1 MISTPAGRPDRTL
14 LRSAAALLLAQFV
27 LMWAAFFVLSAAVG
41 WPASLDLPAAEK
53 LALFAAHERASLLGY
68 ALYAGSAALLVPIA
82 VVLRRALWGG
92 AGGRPTRAAVFGDLS
107 AALGVSAGL
116 VKVVALSRWLLLA
129 PVLAAATV
137 GASPDA
143 QATTD
148 AVFGALDALGGGVG
162 EVLGVGLLSGAW
174 TAALAGGLWAAR
186 GGRALAVAGLASAA
200 LLLLS
205 VPAGFGLDL
214 GPVLTVS
221 GIALAAL
228 ARRAR
233 RLAGPFSPPRVCRT
247 WAGRRRGAPTRGER
261 APAGGPRRGGRRRG
275 PGGADRGRPGSRP
288 GHGRRGRHRPGQER
302 VLRPPRGRRGGPR
315 RARVQP
321 QPRRHALARVLPAG
335 GVGLGPALARGPVQD
350 PRRHADLRRR
360 AGGVLLQPLLRRGLG
375 ARLPALGPPGPG
387 RSSRPTSR
395 SASSPRRPAT
405 SGPTGPTTSS
415 PSGRACSGPSGTRS
429 PWAVSVG

>member
-221 GIALAAL
+221 GIAWQLWLAAL
-228 ARRAR
+228 AVWLVRSHRPGSVAPGRADD
-233 RLAGPFSPPRVCRT
+233 
-247 WAGRRRGAPTRGER
+247 E
-261 APAGGPRRGGRRRG
+261 GPRRAASG
-275 PGGADRGRPGSRP
+275 
-288 GHGRRGRHRPGQER
+288 
-302 VLRPPRGRRGGPR
+302 LRPAVLAAAAVVGVLAVPTADAQAPVRGTVAEVGIGLGKSEFYGRLEDAEEAR

-321 QPRRHALARVLPAG
+321 QPRRHALARVLPAR

-375 ARLPALGPPGPG
+375 ARLPALGPPGRAVRPG
-387 RSSRPTSR
+387 RPHVRPVHR
-395 SASSPRRPAT
+395 EDPRRRGRPGRPPVRRRA
-405 SGPTGPTTSS
+405 
-415 PSGRACSGPSGTRS
+415 GRARGRRVRGPRGR
-429 PWAVSVG
+429 